1 MLRVRAVKAMPV
13 KSQKMAL
20 QPNCCV
26 LIRKKGIPF
35 HNVCKMSNY
44 SKTNTAPTTDSRVRT
59 RTENV
64 SLLNK
69 QTW

>member
-1 MLRVRAVKAMPV
+1 MLRVRVVKVMPV
-13 KSQKMAL
+13 ESQKMAL

-26 LIRKKGIPF
+26 LIKKKGIAF
-35 HNVCKMSNY
+35 HNVCKMNNR

-69 QTW
+69 